1 MSEEVSL
8 YDLLNLS
15 IGTPQKS
22 SVNFGALHSLLLAML
37 KQLNL
42 REVKTRWRDSSP
54 GYWSPDLTA
63 AEKEVQVEV
72 QPDTDF
78 QNRAATPSCPG
89 PIPDQLNLLSRIQ
102 TCEDGLSKVKYS
114 KTTLKK
120 NHLWSLRNTSESVW
134 WYTISGRLN
143 INSYTSYI

>member
-22 SVNFGALHSLLLAML
+22 SVNFGALHSLLLALL
-37 KQLNL
+37 KHLNL
-42 REVKTRWRDSSP
+42 REVKTRWRDSSS

-63 AEKEVQVEV
+63 ADEEVQVEV

-89 PIPDQLNLLSRIQ
+89 PDPDQLNLLSRIQ

-120 NHLWSLRNTSESVW
+120 NHL
-134 WYTISGRLN
+134 
-143 INSYTSYI
+143 

>member
-42 REVKTRWRDSSP
+42 REVKTRWRNSSP
-54 GYWSPDLTA
+54 GYGSPDLTA
-63 AEKEVQVEV
+63 AEEEVQPEVQVEV

-78 QNRAATPSCPG
+78 QNQAATPSCPG
-89 PIPDQLNLLSRIQ
+89 PVPDQLNLLSRIQ

-120 NHLWSLRNTSESVW
+120 NHL
-134 WYTISGRLN
+134 
-143 INSYTSYI
+143 

>member
-22 SVNFGALHSLLLAML
+22 SVNFGALHSLLFAML

-54 GYWSPDLTA
+54 GYGSPDLTA
-63 AEKEVQVEV
+63 AEEEVQPGTVREEQEVQVEV

-78 QNRAATPSCPG
+78 QTRAATPLCPG
-89 PIPDQLNLLSRIQ
+89 PVSDQLNLLSRIQ

-114 KTTLKK
+114 KTTLKT
-120 NHLWSLRNTSESVW
+120 NHL
-134 WYTISGRLN
+134 
-143 INSYTSYI
+143 